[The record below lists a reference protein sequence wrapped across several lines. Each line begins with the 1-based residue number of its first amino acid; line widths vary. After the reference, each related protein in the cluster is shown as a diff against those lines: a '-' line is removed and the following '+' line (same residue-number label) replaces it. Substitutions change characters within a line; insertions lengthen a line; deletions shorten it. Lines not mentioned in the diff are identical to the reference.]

1 MATDMPVG
9 LLWENAYELRSFFI
23 FWWILMKLADNSD
36 MDKIPGQIGPTIAEL
51 RPLDCQNGHFLPCEQ
66 RNFFIFCWIFMKL
79 ADNNGTYKISD
90 EFENGSDRTND
101 DRVMSPWLSV
111 ILVNTASHVFSLNK
125 LSQSDALGKMSVKFE
140 TGSCGVKK

>member
-1 MATDMPVG
+1 
-9 LLWENAYELRSFFI
+9 
-23 FWWILMKLADNSD
+23 MKLADNND

-51 RPLDCQNGHFLPCEQ
+51 RSLDCQNGHFLPYEQ

-101 DRVMSPWLSV
+101 DTVMSP
-111 ILVNTASHVFSLNK
+111 
-125 LSQSDALGKMSVKFE
+125 
-140 TGSCGVKK
+140 